1 MANNVTK
8 TVIGRLTKDAEWKET
23 EKVDIINLSV
33 ASNIYSSGKNLTEF
47 NECYVFVNKDDKTK
61 QADVLP
67 KLYKGRWVVVLNGAV
82 VISEWEKDGVKQ
94 QKSKLQLRSIYDV
107 LIDPDIEKLKVKLA
121 EFDGTSGSSDTSE
134 IDDDQIPF

>member
-82 VISEWEKDGVKQ
+82 VISEWEKDGAKQ

-107 LIDPDIEKLKVKLA
+107 LIDPDIEKLKAKLA
-121 EFDGTSGSSDTSE
+121 ESDGTSGSSDTSE